1 MMVVLV
7 LHMCDNK
14 RYILNKFPSDFYI
27 NAVKLCNFPDRL
39 YNFQYLMLM
48 FFDLLQRIH
57 IHINIPMLVIDTDT
71 DMILQFSY

>member
-1 MMVVLV
+1 
-7 LHMCDNK
+7 
-14 RYILNKFPSDFYI
+14 
-27 NAVKLCNFPDRL
+27 
-39 YNFQYLMLM
+39 MLM